1 MHVKRLVFIVVI
13 MVFAILIAGCQ
24 QDESKEEAVQQNND
38 TKYEDYVYKK
48 YDLDVKDKV
57 KLGEENAENSFVL
70 AFDYSC
76 PWCHKW
82 MEEVLPVVQEK
93 YIDTGKANYVGQPLV
108 LLAQR
113 SLLLSHVDYYMEKNQ
128 PEKLYDIQL
137 RMTKEANNEG
147 WGTEEYVQTTLKDYG
162 VDISIEELEENNPD
176 PISLTRNYTKNLDV
190 QSVPTLYIN
199 GIKVYNAFN
208 VDEIEQILNG
218 EIKENDVIKVPVS
231 E

>member
-1 MHVKRLVFIVVI
+1 